1 MHLTS
6 HTLQSG
12 GVPLGGQSRSSAAG
26 RLKPQYRATAAVV
39 RTKGT
44 STFSADAAGWSP
56 PGHSILEWS
65 SRAAAATNM
74 QMKQNPKT
82 LSFTLASRVEC
93 PWAVKT
99 AVMQPGGSSFKL
111 ENAEPNPNTFVS
123 SFSVVERL
131 RAINFAV
138 VQSGRQ
144 QPHTS

>member
-1 MHLTS
+1 
-6 HTLQSG
+6 
-12 GVPLGGQSRSSAAG
+12 
-26 RLKPQYRATAAVV
+26 
-39 RTKGT
+39 
-44 STFSADAAGWSP
+44 
-56 PGHSILEWS
+56 
-65 SRAAAATNM
+65 M